1 MSDGDGNAVFHLD
14 EGQLDRYR
22 RRVAAPDELLAAD
35 AHLAT
40 CDRCYAAVRA
50 DAATIDLPDGPD
62 DVHVTYDELEAFV
75 DGRADGVDA
84 ERVALHTE
92 QCTRCGAEL
101 ADLTAMRDSM
111 SGREPV
117 GRRRVAP
124 RVTR

>member
-1 MSDGDGNAVFHLD
+1 MNDGDDNAVFHLD

-22 RRVAAPDELLAAD
+22 RRVAAPDELLASD

-50 DAATIDLPDGPD
+50 DAATIDLPDAPD
-62 DVHVTYDELEAFV
+62 DVHVTYDELETFV

-101 ADLTAMRDSM
+101 ADLAAMRDSM
-111 SGREPV
+111 SVPQPV
-117 GRRRVAP
+117 ARRRAAP